1 MTQRREE
8 YHKEEKSITRKNDM
22 FVNKQI
28 MKPIPSPLLGFARRT
43 EAPHA
48 PSPGRQSW
56 RASRGVSS
64 PSTQAPAAGS
74 AQSSTLRLRHASRP
88 QWRIEPTPPP
98 PRPPARPRPQP
109 RPPATPNSLGHTAAT
124 PQPSHLC
131 PRSPPA
137 VAAPRRPCPCS
148 RSTARCARPS
158 TAAAAA
164 SSPRPRDPSSYASSD
179 GETTTGGRA
188 VR

>member
-1 MTQRREE
+1 MAQGRVKYFEKGVSQRRNEL
-8 YHKEEKSITRKNDM
+8 
-22 FVNKQI
+22 FANKQT
-28 MKPIPSPLLGFARRT
+28 MKPILSPPLGFAQRT

-56 RASRGVSS
+56 RASQAASS
-64 PSTQAPAAGS
+64 PWTQAPAAGS
-74 AQSSTLRLRHASRP
+74 AQSSTLHLRHASRP
-88 QWRIEPTPPP
+88 QWRSEPTLPP

-109 RPPATPNSLGHTAAT
+109 RPPAPPNSLGNTAAT
-124 PQPSHLC
+124 PQPSGPR
-131 PRSPPA
+131 PRSPLA
-137 VAAPRRPCPCS
+137 AGAPRHPCPCS

-164 SSPRPRDPSSYASSD
+164 SSPRPRDPSFYVSGD
-179 GETTTGGRA
+179 GETPTGGRA